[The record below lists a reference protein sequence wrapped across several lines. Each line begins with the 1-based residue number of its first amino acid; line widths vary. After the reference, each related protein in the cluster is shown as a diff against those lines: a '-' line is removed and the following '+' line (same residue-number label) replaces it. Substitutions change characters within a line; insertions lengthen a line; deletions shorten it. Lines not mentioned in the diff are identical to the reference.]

1 MMLPKKDSRRG
12 TIAAFACG
20 LSLSLYAPL
29 AIGGDVPIT
38 QEARTHFQ
46 AGVNLL
52 RDPDGARYEEAYR
65 EFKVAYAASPS
76 YKILGNLGL
85 CAMKLERDGEAIE
98 AYTNY
103 LAHSAEL
110 DPAEARQ
117 VATDLQTLKTGVVK
131 LTVTVAP
138 TGAMLNDVRVP
149 IRGERVINQYGP
161 LTGPITLGLRP
172 GHHQITLKLAGMD
185 DFTWELDASAGSV
198 ETKEIALKKTEATS
212 PKPAVTPTA
221 PAPLH
226 TEKSDTASRPVPTGV
241 YIGLAASGAFLAA
254 GAITG
259 AMALSKNSEYQ
270 SVNDGL
276 HVDQAQSLRDQGVK
290 LNVVTDV
297 LLGAGVVA
305 GAVTG
310 VLFFS
315 RPAVTTGAGASSRT
329 TARATWSPDVAV
341 GSRGAELRLRGTF

>member
-12 TIAAFACG
+12 AIAALACG

-65 EFKVAYAASPS
+65 EFKAAYAASPS

-103 LAHSAEL
+103 LSHAAEL
-110 DPAEARQ
+110 DPAEAKQ
-117 VATDLQTLKTGVVK
+117 VGIDLQTLKTGVVK
-131 LTVTVAP
+131 LTITVAP
-138 TGAMLNDVRVP
+138 AGSILNDVRVP
-149 IRGERVINQYGP
+149 IRGERVVNQYRP
-161 LTGPITLGLRP
+161 LTGRLTLGLRP
-172 GHHQITLKLAGMD
+172 GHHQITLKLAGID
-185 DFTWELDASAGSV
+185 DFTFDLDAPAGAV
-198 ETKEIALKKTEATS
+198 EKKEIALKKTEVTVPKAATS
-212 PKPAVTPTA
+212 PA

-226 TEKSDTASRPVPTGV
+226 PEKNDTASRPVPAGV
-241 YIGLAASGAFLAA
+241 YVGLAASGAFLAA

-259 AMALSKNSEYQ
+259 IMALGKNSDYQ
-270 SVNDGL
+270 SMNDGL
-276 HVDQAQSLRDQGVK
+276 HVSEAESLRDQGVK

-297 LLGAGVVA
+297 LFGAAVVSTA
-305 GAVTG
+305 ITG
-310 VLFFS
+310 VLYFS
-315 RPAVTTGAGASSRT
+315 RPDVTTGTGGSSRT
-329 TARATWSPDVAV
+329 TARATWSPDLGVS
-341 GSRGAELRLRGTF
+341 SRGAELRLRGTF